1 MLNKDVGELTNDVG
15 ELTSRP
21 SDLLP
26 FTMFAYLFAFCLF
39 ACLLSRRVTIT
50 HLISTMASCLS
61 V

>member
-39 ACLLSRRVTIT
+39 VCFQDV
-50 HLISTMASCLS
+50 
-61 V
+61 